1 MANNSALKLVVDTS
15 EYDANIKK
23 AAEGIQHLAKRVHDA
38 GGFFDY
44 FDKATMDFV
53 KGLED
58 MSTAA
63 VTSAGQYR
71 ELENAY
77 KGLAAT
83 YNGLD
88 PFEKQG
94 EAGREL
100 ANQLGILKDRVLEA
114 KANFEDASKSLEM
127 PKIEST
133 KSQLRDLTKELTDI
147 TVAYRAL
154 SDEERQSPIGQEMA
168 QKIQQMTEKAGIMR
182 DAMDDVQASI
192 KNSASDTRVFDQLA
206 GGATILTSSLQ
217 TAQGAARLFGVD
229 MGDSVKVLADLQAAM
244 AVTSGL
250 QQLQNLL
257 QKQSALMQGVN
268 ALQKEFNLLAAANP
282 YALLATAVAAVA
294 GAYMLYQKNASEA
307 EKAQKSLNAELD
319 NTQNQLAQIDKDTDF
334 SVGIAEAAGKSW
346 KAIHELRLEAART
359 KLQLAD
365 MNYDKLADSG
375 NASAEQMKQ
384 AADMQQKA
392 WDNVMKVL
400 NEGTIHDVQ
409 MRNGKG
415 KRGGKGSKGTT
426 VEQTEEQMNNS
437 QIEKLTNEYIK
448 ATDERRQAIEKE
460 IATLQN
466 RNEEIQ
472 KLKDMA
478 KGKAFT
484 AGELGEV
491 TVTGSKM
498 AKVNKDFRENGA
510 SEAGLSSYIGSL
522 KSAISQEDLGSE
534 VFNNLTSKL
543 QDASMFQSVLTQ
555 AIAGGASAA
564 DLSGV
569 AQEIKQKLLEG
580 DIDESAWQE
589 FLDKINELIQ
599 NADLKLTFDVDTKSV
614 TTAVKQ
620 QKKETAE
627 MAKEWQAAGS
637 AIQAVGSAMS
647 QIEDP
652 AAKVLGIIAQAV
664 ATMALSYSQAAASP
678 AVTGS
683 GWGWIAFA
691 ATGLATMISSING
704 IKQATEGFA
713 NGGVIPGN
721 SMSGDN
727 LRGMTPDGTI
737 YGLNSQEI
745 ILNRAQ
751 QGNLASQLE
760 GGGIGNLHLDTV
772 ISGEDIRL
780 VLNNNGRRTGRG
792 EYVQS
797 RNSRG

>member
-1 MANNSALKLVVDTS
+1 MADNLLRLKVDS
-15 EYDANIKK
+15 QEYDAKIKR
-23 AAEGIQHLAKRVHDA
+23 AAEGIQH
-38 GGFFDY
+38 
-44 FDKATMDFV
+44 FV
-53 KGLED
+53 
-58 MSTAA
+58 
-63 VTSAGQYR
+63 QNIR
-71 ELENAY
+71 ESGSNMKES
-77 KGLAAT
+77 
-83 YNGLD
+83 
-88 PFEKQG
+88 
-94 EAGREL
+94 
-100 ANQLGILKDRVLEA
+100 GILARAFLQELGNMETV
-114 KANFEDASKSLEM
+114 ANGGKQ
-127 PKIEST
+127 
-133 KSQLRDLTKELTDI
+133 QLREMSNALVTLTNTYRGLTD
-147 TVAYRAL
+147 
-154 SDEERQSPIGQEMA
+154 EEKSSGFGQELNK
-168 QKIQQMTEKAGIMR
+168 QIQILTERAGAAK
-182 DAMDDVQASI
+182 DAMMDVEASI
-192 KNSASDTRVFDQLA
+192 KNSASDTRMFDQLA
-206 GGATILTSSLQ
+206 GGATLLTSSLQ
-217 TAQGAARLFGVD
+217 TAQGAARMFGVE

-307 EKAQKSLNAELD
+307 EKAQKALNAELD
-319 NTQNQLAQIDKDTDF
+319 NTKNQLDQIDKDTDF

-384 AADMQQKA
+384 AAEMQQKE

-400 NEGTIHDVQ
+400 NEGTIHEVQ
-409 MRNGKG
+409 VRSGKG
-415 KRGGKGSKGTT
+415 KGGKGGSKGSTA
-426 VEQTEEQMNNS
+426 EMTEEQLNNQ
-437 QIEKLTNEYIK
+437 QIDKLTNEYIK

-460 IATLQN
+460 IATLQK

-478 KGKAFT
+478 QGKAFT

-534 VFNNLTSKL
+534 LYNNLTSKL
-543 QDASMFQSVLTQ
+543 QDASMMQAVLQQ
-555 AIAGGASAA
+555 ALASGASAV
-564 DLSGV
+564 DMSSI
-569 AQEIKQKLLEG
+569 AQEIKAKLLEG
-580 DIDESAWQE
+580 DISDDAWQE
-589 FLDKINELIQ
+589 FLDKINEKIQ
-599 NADLKLTFDVDTKSV
+599 DADLKLTFDVDTKTV
-614 TTAVKQ
+614 TTAVQQ

-652 AAKVLGIIAQAV
+652 AAKVLGTVAQAV
-664 ATMALSYSQAAASP
+664 ATMALSYAQAAASP

-691 ATGLATMISSING
+691 ATGLATMVSSINA
-704 IKQATEGFA
+704 IKQAAEGFA
-713 NGGVIPGN
+713 DGGIVQGN
-721 SMSGDN
+721 TYSGDQIPA
-727 LRGMTPDGTI
+727 M
-737 YGLNSQEI
+737 LNAGEVV
-745 ILNRAQ
+745 LNRAQ
-751 QGNLASQLE
+751 SANLASQLE
-760 GGGIGNLHLDTV
+760 GTAGFGNLALETTLR
-772 ISGEDIRL
+772 GEDIRIA
-780 VLNNNGRRTGRG
+780 LNNNGRRTGRG

-797 RNSRG
+797 NRR

>member
-1 MANNSALKLVVDTS
+1 MADNLLRLKVDS
-15 EYDANIKK
+15 QEYDAKIKR
-23 AAEGIQHLAKRVHDA
+23 AAEGIQH
-38 GGFFDY
+38 
-44 FDKATMDFV
+44 FV
-53 KGLED
+53 
-58 MSTAA
+58 
-63 VTSAGQYR
+63 QNIR
-71 ELENAY
+71 ESGSNMKES
-77 KGLAAT
+77 
-83 YNGLD
+83 
-88 PFEKQG
+88 
-94 EAGREL
+94 
-100 ANQLGILKDRVLEA
+100 GILARAFLQELGNMETV
-114 KANFEDASKSLEM
+114 ANGGKQ
-127 PKIEST
+127 
-133 KSQLRDLTKELTDI
+133 QLREMSNALVTLTNTYRGLTD
-147 TVAYRAL
+147 
-154 SDEERQSPIGQEMA
+154 EEKSSGFGQELNK
-168 QKIQQMTEKAGIMR
+168 QIQILTERAGAAK
-182 DAMDDVQASI
+182 DAMMDVEASI
-192 KNSASDTRVFDQLA
+192 KNSASDTRMFDQLA
-206 GGATILTSSLQ
+206 GGATLLTSSLQ
-217 TAQGAARLFGVD
+217 TAQGAARMFGVE

-307 EKAQKSLNAELD
+307 EKAQKALNAELD
-319 NTQNQLAQIDKDTDF
+319 NTKNQLDQIDKDTDF

-384 AADMQQKA
+384 AAEMQQKA

-400 NEGTIHDVQ
+400 NEGTIHEVQ
-409 MRNGKG
+409 VRSGKG
-415 KRGGKGSKGTT
+415 KGGKGGSKGSTA
-426 VEQTEEQMNNS
+426 EMTEEQLNNQ
-437 QIEKLTNEYIK
+437 QIDKLTNEYIK

-460 IATLQN
+460 IATLQK

-478 KGKAFT
+478 HGKAFT

-522 KSAISQEDLGSE
+522 KSAISQEDLGSKLY
-534 VFNNLTSKL
+534 NNLTSKL
-543 QDASMFQSVLTQ
+543 QDASMMQAVLQQ
-555 AIAGGASAA
+555 ALASGASAV
-564 DLSGV
+564 DMSSI
-569 AQEIKQKLLEG
+569 AQEIKAKLLEG
-580 DIDESAWQE
+580 DISDDAWQE
-589 FLDKINELIQ
+589 FLDKINEKIQ
-599 NADLKLTFDVDTKSV
+599 DADLKLVFDVDTKSIM
-614 TTAVKQ
+614 TAAEKN
-620 QKKETAE
+620 KKETAE

-637 AIQAVGSAMS
+637 AIQAVGQAMS

-652 AAKVLGIIAQAV
+652 AAKVLGTIAQAV
-664 ATMALSYSQAAASP
+664 ATMALSYSQAALATAP
-678 AVTGS
+678 T

-691 ATGLATMISSING
+691 ATGLATMISSITA
-704 IKQATEGFA
+704 IKQATSGFA

-751 QGNLASQLE
+751 QNNLAGALEGSGMQNFQLE
-760 GGGIGNLHLDTV
+760 TRV
-772 ISGEDIRL
+772 
-780 VLNNNGRRTGRG
+780 NGRDLVIVMNNDGTARGRG
-792 EYVQS
+792 ELV
-797 RNSRG
+797 RTNRRG

>member
-1 MANNSALKLVVDTS
+1 MSDSVVKLRIDS
-15 EYDANIKK
+15 KEYDANIK
-23 AAEGIQHLAKRVHDA
+23 RA
-38 GGFFDY
+38 GQALTDY
-44 FDKATMDFV
+44 FNKVKEGGGTLMHLDEGVMEAVKAMGSLGTQANNT
-53 KGLED
+53 KGGL
-58 MSTAA
+58 
-63 VTSAGQYR
+63 R
-71 ELENAY
+71 ELTQ
-77 KGLAAT
+77 AT
-83 YNGLD
+83 
-88 PFEKQG
+88 
-94 EAGREL
+94 
-100 ANQLGILKDRVLEA
+100 
-114 KANFEDASKSLEM
+114 
-127 PKIEST
+127 
-133 KSQLRDLTKELTDI
+133 TDM
-147 TVAYRAL
+147 TAAYRAL
-154 SDEERQSPIGQEMA
+154 TDEEKASPLGQAM
-168 QKIQQMTEKAGIMR
+168 QKSIAQMTERAGDMK
-182 DAMDDVQASI
+182 DAMADVQASI
-192 KNSASDTRVFDQLA
+192 QHAASDTRMFDQLA
-206 GGATILTSSLQ
+206 GGATLLTSSLQ
-217 TAQGAARLFGVD
+217 TAQGAARMFGVE

-294 GAYMLYQKNASEA
+294 GAYMLYQKNASAA

-319 NTQNQLAQIDKDTDF
+319 NTKNQLAQIDKDTDF

-375 NASAEQMKQ
+375 NASEEQMKQ
-384 AADMQQKA
+384 AAEMQQKA

-400 NEGTIHDVQ
+400 NEGTIHEVQ
-409 MRNGKG
+409 VRSGKG
-415 KRGGKGSKGTT
+415 KGGKGRSKGSTA
-426 VEQTEEQMNNS
+426 EMTEEQLNNQ
-437 QIEKLTNEYIK
+437 QIDKLTNEYIK
-448 ATDERRQAIEKE
+448 ATDERRQSIEKE
-460 IATLQN
+460 ISTLQK

-478 KGKAFT
+478 QGKAFT

-534 VFNNLTSKL
+534 LYNNLTSKL
-543 QDASMFQSVLTQ
+543 QDASMMQAVLQQ
-555 AIAGGASAA
+555 ALASGASAV
-564 DLSGV
+564 DMSSI

-580 DIDESAWQE
+580 DIDEAAWQE
-589 FLDKINELIQ
+589 FLDKINEKIQ
-599 NADLKLTFDVDTKSV
+599 DADLKLTFDVDTKTV
-614 TTAVKQ
+614 TTAVQQ
-620 QKKETAE
+620 QKKETAA
-627 MAKEWQAAGS
+627 MAKEWQAAGT

-652 AAKVLGIIAQAV
+652 AAKVLGTIAQAV
-664 ATMALSYSQAAASP
+664 ATMALSYSQAALATAP
-678 AVTGS
+678 T

-691 ATGLATMISSING
+691 ATGLATMISSITA
-704 IKQATEGFA
+704 IKQATSGFA

-760 GGGIGNLHLDTV
+760 GGGLGGLRLDTV
-772 ISGEDIRL
+772 ISGEDIRV
-780 VLNNNGRRTGRG
+780 VLNNNGRRTGKG
-792 EYVQS
+792 EYVQN
-797 RNSRG
+797 RKG

>member
-1 MANNSALKLVVDTS
+1 MAENVAKLRIDS
-15 EYDANIKK
+15 KEYDANIKRAGDALTEYFRK
-23 AAEGIQHLAKRVHDA
+23 VREG
-38 GGFFDY
+38 
-44 FDKATMDFV
+44 
-53 KGLED
+53 
-58 MSTAA
+58 
-63 VTSAGQYR
+63 
-71 ELENAY
+71 
-77 KGLAAT
+77 
-83 YNGLD
+83 
-88 PFEKQG
+88 
-94 EAGREL
+94 
-100 ANQLGILKDRVLEA
+100 
-114 KANFEDASKSLEM
+114 SKSLDELDADTM
-127 PKIEST
+127 AAVKAMGELGTLANNT
-133 KSQLRDLTKELTDI
+133 KGGLRELTQATTDM
-147 TVAYRAL
+147 TAAYRAL
-154 SDEERQSPIGQEMA
+154 TDEEKASPLGQAMA
-168 QKIQQMTEKAGIMR
+168 QSIAQMTERAGDMR
-182 DAMDDVQASI
+182 DAMADVQASI
-192 KNSASDTRVFDQLA
+192 EHAASDTRMFDQLA
-206 GGATILTSSLQ
+206 GGATLLTSSLQ
-217 TAQGAARLFGVD
+217 TAQGAARLFGVE

-384 AADMQQKA
+384 AAEMQQKA

-415 KRGGKGSKGTT
+415 KRVGKGSKGTT

-460 IATLQN
+460 IATLQK
-466 RNEEIQ
+466 RNAEIQ

-478 KGKAFT
+478 QGKAFT

-534 VFNNLTSKL
+534 LYNNLTSKL
-543 QDASMFQSVLTQ
+543 QDASMFQSVLQQ
-555 AIAGGASAA
+555 ALASGASAV
-564 DLSGV
+564 DMSSI
-569 AQEIKQKLLEG
+569 AQEIKQKMLEG
-580 DIDESAWQE
+580 DIDEAAWQE
-589 FLDKINELIQ
+589 FLDKINEKIQ
-599 NADLKLTFDVDTKSV
+599 DADLKLVFDVDTKTV

-637 AIQAVGSAMS
+637 AIQAVGGALS

-652 AAKVLGIIAQAV
+652 TAKILGIIAQAV

-713 NGGVIPGN
+713 QGGIVGGN
-721 SMSGDN
+721 SYSGDN
-727 LRGMTPDGTI
+727 TLIRANAG
-737 YGLNSQEI
+737 EA
-745 ILNRAQ
+745 ILTRSQ
-751 QGNLASQLE
+751 QGILASALE
-760 GGGIGNLHLDTV
+760 GGPMQNMQLDTV
-772 ISGEDIRL
+772 IRGEDIRL
-780 VLNNNGRRTGRG
+780 VLNNNGRRTGKG
-792 EYVQS
+792 EYVQTN
-797 RNSRG
+797 RR

>member
-1 MANNSALKLVVDTS
+1 MSDSVVKLRIDS
-15 EYDANIKK
+15 KEYDANIK
-23 AAEGIQHLAKRVHDA
+23 RA
-38 GGFFDY
+38 GQALTDY
-44 FDKATMDFV
+44 FNKVKEGGGTLMHLDEGVMEAVKAMGSLGTQANNT
-53 KGLED
+53 KGGL
-58 MSTAA
+58 
-63 VTSAGQYR
+63 R
-71 ELENAY
+71 ELTQ
-77 KGLAAT
+77 AT
-83 YNGLD
+83 
-88 PFEKQG
+88 
-94 EAGREL
+94 
-100 ANQLGILKDRVLEA
+100 
-114 KANFEDASKSLEM
+114 
-127 PKIEST
+127 
-133 KSQLRDLTKELTDI
+133 TDM
-147 TVAYRAL
+147 TAAYRAL
-154 SDEERQSPIGQEMA
+154 TDEEKASPLGQAM
-168 QKIQQMTEKAGIMR
+168 QKSIAQMTERAGDMR
-182 DAMDDVQASI
+182 DAMADVQASI
-192 KNSASDTRVFDQLA
+192 QHAASDTRMFDQLA
-206 GGATILTSSLQ
+206 GGATLLTSSLQ
-217 TAQGAARLFGVD
+217 TAQGAARMFGVE

-294 GAYMLYQKNASEA
+294 GAYMLYQKNASAA

-319 NTQNQLAQIDKDTDF
+319 NTKNQLAQIDKDTDF

-384 AADMQQKA
+384 AAEMQQKA

-400 NEGTIHDVQ
+400 NEGTIHEVQ
-409 MRNGKG
+409 VRSGKG
-415 KRGGKGSKGTT
+415 KGGKGRSKGSTT
-426 VEQTEEQMNNS
+426 EMTEEQLNNQ
-437 QIEKLTNEYIK
+437 QIDKLTNEYIK
-448 ATDERRQAIEKE
+448 ATDERRQSIEKE
-460 IATLQN
+460 ISTLQK

-478 KGKAFT
+478 QGKAFT

-534 VFNNLTSKL
+534 LYNNLTSKL
-543 QDASMFQSVLTQ
+543 QDASMMQAVLQQ
-555 AIAGGASAA
+555 ALASGASAV
-564 DLSGV
+564 DMSSI

-580 DIDESAWQE
+580 DIDEGAWQE
-589 FLDKINELIQ
+589 FLDKINEKIQ
-599 NADLKLTFDVDTKSV
+599 DADLKLTFDVDTKTV
-614 TTAVKQ
+614 TTAVQQ
-620 QKKETAE
+620 QKKETAA
-627 MAKEWQAAGS
+627 MAKEWQAAGT

-652 AAKVLGIIAQAV
+652 AAKVLGTIAQAV
-664 ATMALSYSQAAASP
+664 ATMALSYSQAALATAP
-678 AVTGS
+678 T

-691 ATGLATMISSING
+691 ATGLATMISSITA
-704 IKQATEGFA
+704 IKQATSGFA

-760 GGGIGNLHLDTV
+760 GGGLGGLRLDTV
-772 ISGEDIRL
+772 ISGEDIRV
-780 VLNNNGRRTGRG
+780 VLNNNGRRTGKG
-792 EYVQS
+792 EYVQN
-797 RNSRG
+797 RKG